1 MKHRLCRQASLLA
14 LVSMVQFAAPA
25 LAAPEEAD
33 AKAILTTVDSLT
45 PRLAATAKDVW
56 SYAEVGFKETK
67 STARLQ
73 KELKDAGFR
82 IETGVS
88 GIPSA
93 FIATAGSGGP
103 VIALL
108 AEYDALPGLSQ
119 TTDPARH
126 SAGGI
131 AGHACGHNL
140 LGAASVTAAI
150 ALKQWLEKTG
160 VKGTVRL
167 YGSPAEEGGFAKVY
181 FVRDGLFKDVDAV
194 LSWHPG
200 ASNRAA
206 QGQLLSMLTAKFT
219 FTGVPSHAAAAPERG
234 RSALDGVEIHNVAV
248 NYLREHVPQETRIHY
263 TITNGGDQPNIV
275 PATAQSF
282 YYVRHHDPAV
292 VQDVWDRVKKA
303 ADGAAL
309 ATGTSVSVEIIGGS
323 YSTLPN
329 DTLGRVVDA
338 SLNRV
343 GGYNF
348 TGEEAAYAKS
358 IAATLP
364 GGNGDPGD
372 PSKVGSYEFGRKGF
386 ASSDVG
392 DISWVVPTAS
402 LGTATWVAGTPPHS
416 WQAASASGTSIGVK
430 GAVVA
435 AKTLALSATELFRRP
450 EIAAKAKEELLKS
463 RGPDFVYKPLLGDR
477 PPALN
482 YTDHPVA
489 GGS

>member
-1 MKHRLCRQASLLA
+1 MKRELQKQACLRALGIALCLS
-14 LVSMVQFAAPA
+14 VPA
-25 LAAPEEAD
+25 YAAPEEGD
-33 AKAILTTVDSLT
+33 AKAILASVDSLT
-45 PRLAATAKDVW
+45 PKLAAAAQDVW
-56 SYAEVGFKETK
+56 SYAEVGFKKGK

-73 KELKDAGFR
+73 KDLKDAGFK
-82 IETGVS
+82 IETSVA
-88 GIPSA
+88 GIPTA
-93 FIATAGSGGP
+93 FVATAGSGGP

-119 TTDPARH
+119 TPTAERH

-150 ALKQWLEKTG
+150 ALKKWLDKTG
-160 VKGTVRL
+160 VKGIIRL

-181 FVRDGLFKDVDAV
+181 FVREGLFKDVDAV

-200 ASNRAA
+200 GSNRAS

-219 FTGVPSHAAAAPERG
+219 FKGVPSHAAAAPERG
-234 RSALDGVEIHNVAV
+234 RSALDGVEIHNIAV

-275 PATAQSF
+275 PANAQSF

-292 VQDVWDRVKKA
+292 VQDVWNRVKKA

-309 ATGTSVSVEIIGGS
+309 ATGTQVSVEIIGGS

-343 GGYNF
+343 GGYRF
-348 TGEEAAYAKS
+348 TAEEAAYAKAV
-358 IAATLP
+358 AATLP

-372 PSKVGSYEFGRKGF
+372 PSKIGAYEFGRKGS

-402 LGTATWVAGTPPHS
+402 LGTATWPAGTPPHS
-416 WQAASASGTSIGVK
+416 WQAVSASGTSIGVK

-435 AKTLALSATELFRRP
+435 AKTLALSATELFRKP
-450 EIAAKAKEELLKS
+450 EIAVKAKEELLKS
-463 RGPDFVYKPLLGDR
+463 RGRDFTYTPLLGDR
-477 PPALN
+477 APALD
-482 YTDHPVA
+482 YTDRPGA
-489 GGS
+489 GG